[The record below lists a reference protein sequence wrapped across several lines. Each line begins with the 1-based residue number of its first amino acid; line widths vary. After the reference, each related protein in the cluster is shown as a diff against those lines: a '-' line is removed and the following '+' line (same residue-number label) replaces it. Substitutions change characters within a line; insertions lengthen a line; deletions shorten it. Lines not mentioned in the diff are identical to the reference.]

1 MNLCGNR
8 KCADTAPIGEPETYI
23 CVKDICRK
31 FRKGEVRK
39 MDTVQNKHGRGG
51 ATGQCS
57 VMVRTH
63 FLCSVWG
70 SVPLTQRG
78 GTSTITSSCSLAS
91 KWKDVIMKP

>member
-1 MNLCGNR
+1 MDLCGNG
-8 KCADTAPIGEPETYI
+8 KCADIAPIGQPKTYT

-31 FRKGEVRK
+31 FREGEVRK
-39 MDTVQNKHGRGG
+39 MDAVWNKHGRGG

-63 FLCSVWG
+63 FLCPVWG
-70 SVPLTQRG
+70 SVLLTQRG
-78 GTSTITSSCSLAS
+78 GTSTIISSRSLAS